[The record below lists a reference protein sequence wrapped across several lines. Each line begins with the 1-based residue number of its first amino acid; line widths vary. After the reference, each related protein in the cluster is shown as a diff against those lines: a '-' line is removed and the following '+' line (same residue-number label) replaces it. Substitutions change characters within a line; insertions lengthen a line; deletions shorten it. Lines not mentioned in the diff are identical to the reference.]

1 MRRTVSE
8 QDLKKRLSGKL
19 TDDEIENLID
29 RYVEATS
36 QGDSPNMAII
46 AGLAQKG
53 QEEKLLR
60 VRFNLE
66 GDQYDALATYFGEDG
81 RSGTFLV
88 KKALEE
94 FISLIT

>member
-8 QDLKKRLSGKL
+8 HDLKKRLAGKL
-19 TDDEIENLID
+19 TSDEIEKLID

-36 QGDSPNMAII
+36 QDDSPNLTII
-46 AGLAQKG
+46 ADLAQKG

-66 GDQYDALATYFGEDG
+66 GDQYDVLATYFGGDEQ
-81 RSGTFLV
+81 SGTFLV

>member
-8 QDLKKRLSGKL
+8 HDLKERLAGKL
-19 TDDEIENLID
+19 TSDEIENLID

-36 QGDSPNMAII
+36 QDDSPNMTII
-46 AGLAQKG
+46 ADLAQKG

-60 VRFNLE
+60 LRFNLE

-81 RSGTFLV
+81 RPGTFLV
-88 KKALEE
+88 KKALDE